1 MKGRLG
7 KQKECAIRCNMQQ
20 ALGGRKCGIL
30 STGIVRIPVRL
41 TNHQREEKIRE
52 DGWKSGQG

>member
-1 MKGRLG
+1 
-7 KQKECAIRCNMQQ
+7 MQQ